1 MRPSRIPVIV
11 VLALMWSSSG
21 SAGGVERD
29 REIVVARDG
38 TGDYTTIQA
47 ALDGIPAAHNGRVVI
62 FIRKGLYQ
70 EKLFLRT
77 KLVTLVGE
85 DRDSTRIVFAE
96 LRKTWAAAHGGSDW
110 GSATVNIDTGTS
122 DIILANLTIY
132 NNYGSLYGDHDHQF
146 AIRGFGTRIILLGCN
161 VVADGGD
168 TVSLWDGI
176 SGMYYHA
183 DCYFEGWVDYVCPR
197 GWCYI
202 TDSRFFGH
210 NRASASFWHDGSK
223 NRSQKF
229 VIADS
234 FIDGVSEF
242 PLGRNH
248 LDGQFFFVRCLFSGN
263 MADRPFY
270 RPPSSKREWQWGA
283 RHYFWGCHR
292 SGGDF
297 GWFADNIDRADPAP
311 PAYQITALW
320 TFDGQWDPEASMPS
334 LLPYAILPNPKNE
347 AVGIGGT
354 DAVLRWVAARNAD
367 RQRVLLTGENGT
379 TQEMICRGAE
389 LRPERLEPRMKYT
402 WRVDVVTPR
411 DTIQGKLWCFTT
423 E

>member
-1 MRPSRIPVIV
+1 MRVTRLPVIV
-11 VLALMWSSSG
+11 VLALIWSSTG
-21 SAGGVERD
+21 NAGGMDGD
-29 REIVVARDG
+29 RELVVAHDG
-38 TGDYTTIQA
+38 TGDYTSIQA
-47 ALDGIPAAHNGRVVI
+47 ALDGIPASHAGRVVI
-62 FIRKGLYQ
+62 FIRKGLYP

-77 KLVTLVGE
+77 NLVTLVGE

-96 LRKTWAAAHGGSDW
+96 LRKTWTATHGGSDW

-122 DIILANLTIY
+122 DITLANLTIY
-132 NNYGSLYGDHDHQF
+132 NNYGSLYGNHDHQF
-146 AIRGFGTRIILLGCN
+146 AIRGFGTRVILLGCN
-161 VVADGGD
+161 VMADGGD
-168 TVSLWDGI
+168 TVSLWNGE

-183 DCYFEGWVDYVCPR
+183 MCYFEGWVDYVCPR

-202 TDSRFFGH
+202 TDSQFFGH

-223 NRSQKF
+223 NRRQKF

-234 FIDGVSEF
+234 FIDGVAEF

-248 LDGQFFFVRCLFSGN
+248 LDGQFFFIRCHFAGN

-297 GWFADNIDRADPAP
+297 AWFADNIDRADSAPAVD
-311 PAYQITALW
+311 QITALW

-334 LLPYAILPNPKNE
+334 LLPYAILPSPKDN
-347 AVGIGGT
+347 AKAIGGT
-354 DAVLRWVAARNAD
+354 DAVLRWVPARNAT
-367 RQRVLLTGENGT
+367 RQRVVLTGESGAPR
-379 TQEMICRGAE
+379 EVVCSGAE
-389 LRPERLEPRMKYT
+389 LRAEHLEPRTKYT
-402 WRVDVVTPR
+402 WRVDVLAPR
-411 DTIQGKLWCFTT
+411 DTIQGQLWSFTT